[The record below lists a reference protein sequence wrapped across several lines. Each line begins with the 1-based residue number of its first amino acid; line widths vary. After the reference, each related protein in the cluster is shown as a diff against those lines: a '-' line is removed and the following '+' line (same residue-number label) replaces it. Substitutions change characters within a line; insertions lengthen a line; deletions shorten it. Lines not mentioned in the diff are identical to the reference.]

1 MLHVKLDF
9 FYEGTEYI
17 ETKLVIK
24 KKDFDQLSA
33 KIDEIYKICEKID
46 DKKLPKIV
54 SRVILQKLLL
64 CY

>member
-17 ETKLVIK
+17 ESKLVIK

-46 DKKLPKIV
+46 DKNTA
-54 SRVILQKLLL
+54 
-64 CY
+64 